1 MKIREIITEVIDIS
15 GSAPVA
21 SWEHDVDSQGN
32 KISIGSW
39 KDPTGSKVENWFT
52 KDPSGKVNVAFTRS
66 DPTGEPYYS
75 VTKTGQGKQASIM
88 TGVTQHFRDY
98 MANNP
103 DVTHFNFSSNEPSR
117 TKLYNK
123 MVDRI
128 APQMGL
134 VGTAKYNPDFDRT
147 EYELRKAQPGETHTK
162 IVTPKSTQP
171 SAVSGVSLQ
180 RPIGYKQSGF
190 KGGGGSGG
198 VGVPDVRD
206 LQLGSDLDPKA
217 MMQKYKTQLNY

>member
-1 MKIREIITEVIDIS
+1 MRAYEFITEVIDIS

-39 KDPTGSKVENWFT
+39 KDPTGRKVENWFT
-52 KDPSGKVNVAFTRS
+52 KDPTGKVSVAFTRA

-88 TGVTQHFRDY
+88 SGVTQHFRDY

-103 DVTHFNFSSNEPSR
+103 DATHYNFSSNEPSR

-123 MVDRI
+123 MVDRM

-134 VGTAKYNPDFDRT
+134 IGTAKYNPDFDRT
-147 EYELRKAQPGETHTK
+147 EYELRKAQTGEKHAKVSIPTLK
-162 IVTPKSTQP
+162 SPSPPVTGGST
-171 SAVSGVSLQ
+171 GG
-180 RPIGYKQSGF
+180 RPIQYPITGPLS
-190 KGGGGSGG
+190 GGGSGMPTTG
-198 VGVPDVRD
+198 D
-206 LQLGSDLDPKA
+206 LLRQMNP
-217 MMQKYKTQLNY
+217 QKLY

>member
-1 MKIREIITEVIDIS
+1 MRAYEFINEVLDIS
-15 GSAPVA
+15 GSAPTA

-39 KDPTGSKVENWFT
+39 KDPTGRKVENWFT
-52 KDPSGKVNVAFTRS
+52 KDPTGKVSVAFTRA

-98 MANNP
+98 IANNP

-123 MVDRI
+123 MVDRM
-128 APQMGL
+128 APQMGMIA
-134 VGTAKYNPDFDRT
+134 TAKYNPDFDRT
-147 EYELRKAQPGETHTK
+147 DYELRKAQPGETHTK
-162 IVTPKSTQP
+162 IVTPKSP
-171 SAVSGVSLQ
+171 SAPVTGGSISGRSLQYPITGPMSGGGAMTGSGVL
-180 RPIGYKQSGF
+180 RTMNP
-190 KGGGGSGG
+190 
-198 VGVPDVRD
+198 
-206 LQLGSDLDPKA
+206 
-217 MMQKYKTQLNY
+217 QKLY